1 VYPYLMYYGAYAP
14 AGSARCFSALFLVA
28 SFLLLLLTPCAEAGF
43 SLHFDSDGSL
53 LKAFP
58 PSSAAGNSVG
68 PSEGTSAGAG
78 EKPKDVR
85 YIYYPVSGKTF
96 SAIIRSAEENGP
108 LNRTRTRRLPY
119 RVDWSVGLSC
129 QPAFTYTIDEE
140 NSKLHAAVE
149 FRDMEFFDRITI
161 TLPSLLDDTSLN
173 PVEQRLW
180 QGYVEKLSEHTADI
194 VSIIRGRTATEKAA
208 ATLRETDYL
217 IFDYSE
223 GLDIEKTV
231 ETLLVQ
237 DATRAGKEWV
247 REINRQITG
256 YDETTVYGSRQE
268 RRNQFFDKLN
278 K

>member
-1 VYPYLMYYGAYAP
+1 MYYGAYAQ
-14 AGSARCFSALFLVA
+14 AGCARCFSAFFLRA
-28 SFLLLLLTPCAEAGF
+28 AIFLLCLAPSSDAGF
-43 SLHFDSDGSL
+43 SLFFDIDGSL

-58 PSSAAGNSVG
+58 TSFAAGNSSS
-68 PSEGTSAGAG
+68 PSGGTSAGTG
-78 EKPKDVR
+78 GTPRDVR

-108 LNRTRTRRLPY
+108 FNRNRTKRLPY
-119 RVDWSVGLSC
+119 HVDWSVGLTC

-149 FRDMEFFDRITI
+149 FRDMEFTDRITI

-173 PVEQRLW
+173 PVEQSLW
-180 QGYVEKLSEHTADI
+180 KGYMEKLSEHTADI
-194 VSIIRGRTATEKAA
+194 VSIVRDRASTEKAS

-217 IFDYSE
+217 IFDYAE

-231 ETLLVQ
+231 EALLVQ

-256 YDETTVYGSRQE
+256 YDETTSYGSRQE
-268 RRNQFFDKLN
+268 RRNEFFDKLN